1 MNSYYSF
8 LDFKTFQLFDPR
20 INQEIYTDIGFS
32 SFNDNWVIPN
42 EGDQCWA
49 NLKCSMAKA
58 DITIE
63 DGFLKQLT
71 GKSILLKI
79 DHICLELLLGF
90 FILLIANFLTLFFS
104 KDVDVDQLI
113 KDFESLNMSTNFS
126 YESLYVFISFLVTI
140 LSLFLIYFF
149 RPFSEMYL
157 IYYFKV
163 SYYFFINLVSISS
176 IFIVLRIVGYSRLNL
191 LIYLIT
197 MSIFFFYQKKYQKI
211 QTLLFYSPLN
221 ILFKGK

>member
-1 MNSYYSF
+1 M
-8 LDFKTFQLFDPR
+8 LRTFTR
-20 INQEIYTDIGFS
+20 
-32 SFNDNWVIPN
+32 
-42 EGDQCWA
+42 
-49 NLKCSMAKA
+49 
-58 DITIE
+58 
-63 DGFLKQLT
+63 
-71 GKSILLKI
+71 
-79 DHICLELLLGF
+79 F

-104 KDVDVDQLI
+104 KNVDVDQLI

-197 MSIFFFYQKKYQKI
+197 MSIFLLLSEKI
-211 QTLLFYSPLN
+211 SKNSNPPFL
-221 ILFKGK
+221 

>member
-1 MNSYYSF
+1 M
-8 LDFKTFQLFDPR
+8 LRTFTR
-20 INQEIYTDIGFS
+20 
-32 SFNDNWVIPN
+32 
-42 EGDQCWA
+42 
-49 NLKCSMAKA
+49 
-58 DITIE
+58 
-63 DGFLKQLT
+63 
-71 GKSILLKI
+71 
-79 DHICLELLLGF
+79 F

-126 YESLYVFISFLVTI
+126 YESLYVFISFLVAI

-197 MSIFFFYQKKYQKI
+197 MSIFLLLSEKI
-211 QTLLFYSPLN
+211 SKNSNSPFL
-221 ILFKGK
+221 

>member
-1 MNSYYSF
+1 M
-8 LDFKTFQLFDPR
+8 LRTFTR
-20 INQEIYTDIGFS
+20 
-32 SFNDNWVIPN
+32 
-42 EGDQCWA
+42 
-49 NLKCSMAKA
+49 
-58 DITIE
+58 
-63 DGFLKQLT
+63 
-71 GKSILLKI
+71 
-79 DHICLELLLGF
+79 F

-126 YESLYVFISFLVTI
+126 YESLYVFISFLVAI

-197 MSIFFFYQKKYQKI
+197 MSIFLRLSEKI
-211 QTLLFYSPLN
+211 SKNSNPPFL
-221 ILFKGK
+221 

>member
-1 MNSYYSF
+1 M
-8 LDFKTFQLFDPR
+8 LRTFTR
-20 INQEIYTDIGFS
+20 
-32 SFNDNWVIPN
+32 
-42 EGDQCWA
+42 
-49 NLKCSMAKA
+49 
-58 DITIE
+58 
-63 DGFLKQLT
+63 
-71 GKSILLKI
+71 
-79 DHICLELLLGF
+79 F

-126 YESLYVFISFLVTI
+126 YESLYVFISFLVTL

-197 MSIFFFYQKKYQKI
+197 MSIFLLLSEKI
-211 QTLLFYSPLN
+211 SKNSNPPFL
-221 ILFKGK
+221 

>member
-1 MNSYYSF
+1 M
-8 LDFKTFQLFDPR
+8 LRTFTR
-20 INQEIYTDIGFS
+20 
-32 SFNDNWVIPN
+32 
-42 EGDQCWA
+42 
-49 NLKCSMAKA
+49 
-58 DITIE
+58 
-63 DGFLKQLT
+63 
-71 GKSILLKI
+71 
-79 DHICLELLLGF
+79 F

-126 YESLYVFISFLVTI
+126 YESLYVFISFLVAI

-197 MSIFFFYQKKYQKI
+197 MSIFLLLSKKISKNSNPPF
-211 QTLLFYSPLN
+211 L
-221 ILFKGK
+221 

>member
-1 MNSYYSF
+1 M
-8 LDFKTFQLFDPR
+8 LRTFTR
-20 INQEIYTDIGFS
+20 
-32 SFNDNWVIPN
+32 
-42 EGDQCWA
+42 
-49 NLKCSMAKA
+49 
-58 DITIE
+58 
-63 DGFLKQLT
+63 
-71 GKSILLKI
+71 
-79 DHICLELLLGF
+79 F

-176 IFIVLRIVGYSRLNL
+176 IFIVLRIVGY
-191 LIYLIT
+191 
-197 MSIFFFYQKKYQKI
+197 
-211 QTLLFYSPLN
+211 
-221 ILFKGK
+221 

>member
-1 MNSYYSF
+1 M
-8 LDFKTFQLFDPR
+8 LRTFTR
-20 INQEIYTDIGFS
+20 
-32 SFNDNWVIPN
+32 
-42 EGDQCWA
+42 
-49 NLKCSMAKA
+49 
-58 DITIE
+58 
-63 DGFLKQLT
+63 
-71 GKSILLKI
+71 
-79 DHICLELLLGF
+79 F

-197 MSIFFFYQKKYQKI
+197 MSIFLLLSEKI
-211 QTLLFYSPLN
+211 SKNSNPPFL
-221 ILFKGK
+221 

>member
-1 MNSYYSF
+1 M
-8 LDFKTFQLFDPR
+8 LRT
-20 INQEIYTDIGFS
+20 
-32 SFNDNWVIPN
+32 
-42 EGDQCWA
+42 
-49 NLKCSMAKA
+49 
-58 DITIE
+58 
-63 DGFLKQLT
+63 LT
-71 GKSILLKI
+71 R
-79 DHICLELLLGF
+79 F

-126 YESLYVFISFLVTI
+126 YESLYVFISFLVAI

-197 MSIFFFYQKKYQKI
+197 MSIFLLLSEKI
-211 QTLLFYSPLN
+211 SKNSNPPFL
-221 ILFKGK
+221 